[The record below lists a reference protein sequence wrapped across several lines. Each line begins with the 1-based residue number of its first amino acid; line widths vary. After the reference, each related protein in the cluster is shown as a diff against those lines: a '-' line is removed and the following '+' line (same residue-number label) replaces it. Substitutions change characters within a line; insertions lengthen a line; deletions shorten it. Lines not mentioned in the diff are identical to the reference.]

1 MQNPDQW
8 LKIAAATLAVGLV
21 AIVGDSLRERLV
33 NVGDTAPQFAI
44 TSDRGTKLSRT
55 DFGGKLLVLNFW
67 ATWCPPCVN
76 ELPSLNAMARAL
88 AAKGI
93 VVVGIS
99 IDQDEKAY
107 KAFTQRFKLAFE
119 TARDPEANISSE
131 YGTFKIP
138 ETYVITPDGK
148 VVEKFISDRDWMDPA
163 LLKRLEGYVR

>member
-8 LKIAAATLAVGLV
+8 LKIAAGTLAVGLV

-55 DFGGKLLVLNFW
+55 EFGGKLLVLNFW

-88 AAKGI
+88 APKGV

-107 KAFTQRFKLAFE
+107 KAFTQRFKLSFE

-138 ETYVITPDGK
+138 ETYVITSDGK

>member
-107 KAFTQRFKLAFE
+107 KAFTQRFKLSFE

-148 VVEKFISDRDWMDPA
+148 VVEKFISDRDWMEPA

>member
-107 KAFTQRFKLAFE
+107 KAFTQRFKLSFE